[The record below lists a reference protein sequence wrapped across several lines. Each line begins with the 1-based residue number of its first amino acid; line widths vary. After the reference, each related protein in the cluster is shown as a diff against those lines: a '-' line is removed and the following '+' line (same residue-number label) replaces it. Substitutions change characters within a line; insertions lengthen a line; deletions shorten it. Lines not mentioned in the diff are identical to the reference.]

1 MPIINDFETPLLPT
15 ILILP
20 FPKNVD
26 CKQQEL
32 SMTTQSRVTSVGK
45 SEEKSPLPPLGKG
58 ELNADLGFKV
68 FKLQPSNFKIWR
80 ADKIKSDEDL
90 EKELEL
96 HIDPIVPDAKT
107 EDILYELLL
116 KSGEE
121 LTAKIE
127 KKDGIYFVNEKE
139 IALILEKID
148 GELIKKVIEQKPR
161 KLITLD
167 KLFSDN
173 DQLKTNTVLQMKDA
187 EIDFKVV

>member
-1 MPIINDFETPLLPT
+1 
-15 ILILP
+15 
-20 FPKNVD
+20 
-26 CKQQEL
+26 L
-32 SMTTQSRVTSVGK
+32 SIESDSTQPSKKV
-45 SEEKSPLPPLGKG
+45 
-58 ELNADLGFKV
+58 DLGFKV

-80 ADKIKSDEDL
+80 ADKIKTDEDL

-96 HIDPIVPDAKT
+96 HIDPIIPDAKT

-127 KKDGIYFVNEKE
+127 KKDGIYFVNDKE
-139 IALILEKID
+139 IAIILEKID
-148 GELIKKVIEQKPR
+148 EDLVKEVIAAKPQ

-167 KLFSDN
+167 KLFSGN